1 MVTLLK
7 MEIEELNKTFEI
19 PNNNLSKMI
28 DKYWYLENGFE
39 NPDDA
44 NPIEEQEEFNQD
56 LEKSFETE

>member
-28 DKYWYLENGFE
+28 DKYWYLENAFE

-44 NPIEEQEEFNQD
+44 NPIEE
-56 LEKSFETE
+56 